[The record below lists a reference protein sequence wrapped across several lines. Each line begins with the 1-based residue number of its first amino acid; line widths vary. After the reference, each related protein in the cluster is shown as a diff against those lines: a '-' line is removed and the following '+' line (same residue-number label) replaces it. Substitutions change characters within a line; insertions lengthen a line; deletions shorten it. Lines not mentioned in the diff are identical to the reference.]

1 MKHITVT
8 AIYEAHALNR
18 DEKLGG
24 NILSIKKLT
33 RGRETYSFIGKP
45 ALRHYLFATLQ
56 RAYPKEWQPAPVTIQ
71 GEVVQHDILQ
81 ADILTHAELDAF
93 GYMYTIGN
101 QNSITRRAPVGITK
115 AVSLFP
121 YQGDMAFYANHDLVQ
136 RGILQ
141 GIAATP
147 NPYNKEEHASLYK
160 ASFTVDMETLGRDVW
175 VVDNVS
181 FVNGTLTI
189 SFAGLQKH
197 LVHAQEKEKTE
208 NYACYVISNGQNRT
222 IGEVETRK
230 LATQKWEVTFCLA
243 QDKKK
248 ERLNHI
254 LEAIKDGFYAQSSNE
269 SNTLVPLFLVAAW
282 VRVPVPVFHSYLYA
296 ERKDANAYQVSG
308 VLDGMSNSW
317 LVESA
322 PIFVHETQRVSW
334 NGVEKEKA
342 GDKFTAD
349 WEQFL
354 SIKGDSQSL
363 GERRDG

>member
-1 MKHITVT
+1 MKHENTRHVTVT

-56 RAYPKEWQPAPVTIQ
+56 RAYPDEWRPAPVTIQ

-121 YQGDMAFYANHDLVQ
+121 YQGDMAFYANHDLVR

-141 GIAATP
+141 GLSATP
-147 NPYNKEEHASLYK
+147 NPYNKEEHGSLYK
-160 ASFTVDMETLGRDVW
+160 ASFTIDMETLGKDVW
-175 VVDNVS
+175 IVDDVS
-181 FVNGTLTI
+181 FENNTLTI
-189 SFAGLQKH
+189 SFAELQKC
-197 LVHAQEKEKTE
+197 LMRVQEKEKTE
-208 NYACYVISNGQNRT
+208 NRACYDILDSQNRT
-222 IGEVETRK
+222 IGEIETRK
-230 LATQKWEVTFCLA
+230 LATRKQEVIFCLA
-243 QDKKK
+243 PDRKK
-248 ERLNHI
+248 ERLRHI

-282 VRVPVPVFHSYLYA
+282 VRVPVPVFHSCLYV
-296 ERKDANAYQVSG
+296 EKKDTGAYRVSG
-308 VLDGMSNSW
+308 VLDGMGNSW
-317 LVESA
+317 VMDD

-334 NGVEKEKA
+334 SGVEKEKA

-349 WEQFL
+349 WKQFL
-354 SIKGDSQSL
+354 LNGGIKSDS
-363 GERRDG
+363 